1 MSSYEK
7 KLILEDYAKE
17 HERKLGEYLWLEGTD
32 NADSYAQYLINEI
45 RAAKSGIVALV
56 NQALG
61 AETPKA
67 EADNQSSNTVTLGN
81 EQITELRCSGGE
93 N

>member
-17 HERKLGEYLWLEGTD
+17 HERKLGEYLWLAGTD
-32 NADSYAQYLINEI
+32 KSDSYAQYLINEI
-45 RAAKSGIVALV
+45 TAAKSGIVGLV

-61 AETPKA
+61 AETPKV
-67 EADNQSSNTVTLGN
+67 EADNPQNSDTVILGN
-81 EQITELRCSGGE
+81 EQITEMHCSGE
-93 N
+93 